1 MNKKIADFVDRTKN
15 KQTGDSNSSD
25 ALSSSRVP
33 YVRTIQNFRLVW
45 LDSNIDDVNN
55 NDCMITITKLRQ
67 VVNAVQTFTNA
78 DECIAFITNI
88 EDEKIFMISSGKLGE
103 TTVPIVHD
111 KPQLSTIYIFC
122 GNKTRHECWTQ
133 QWPKVKGVYTDITP
147 ICEALEQAAQDC
159 DQNSVSISFVKITEG
174 ASKQNLD
181 QLNQSFMYTQILKE
195 ILLTIDFEPESF
207 NDFLT
212 YCREYF
218 VDNSIELK
226 NVDKIEKEYR
236 NHQPIWWYTYNCFL
250 YSMLNRALRTME
262 VDLIIK
268 LGFFVRDLH
277 QHIDYLHSAQYTGH
291 RRSRNFTVYRGQGL
305 SHIDF
310 NQLMKAQGGLL
321 SFNCFLST
329 SKNRNVSLAFA
340 RRSSVISHM
349 MGILFV
355 MTINASVS
363 STPFANIHDVSAYQ
377 SEEEILLS
385 MHSIFR
391 IGSMKQIDKN
401 NDRIWQ
407 VELTLTSDKD
417 PQLHDLT
424 EHIRKETFSG
434 HKGWFRLGML
444 LIKLGQ
450 FNKAEQVYEV
460 LLKKSTKKDEKAH
473 LYHMFGMIKNE
484 QGKYEEA
491 VEFYEK
497 SIKIN
502 KKILSSSHLDLAASY
517 SGIGFAYRNMKK
529 KDYSRA
535 LSCYEDALLIYKMN
549 FSPNHANLATCY
561 NNIGFVYEGMK
572 KYSTALTYYQKALE
586 IYENTLPSNH
596 PNLATSY
603 NNIGGVHE
611 SLGNYSE
618 ALSCHEKVL
627 EIYQNTLPP
636 NHPDLACPYGQIGM
650 VSSKIGDHSRAVE
663 YCERALKILEHSL
676 PSDHPEIQLYKA
688 NLESVKENL

>member
-1 MNKKIADFVDRTKN
+1 MIKKIIADFVDRTKN

-78 DECIAFITNI
+78 DECIAFINNI

-111 KPQLSTIYIFC
+111 KAQLSAIYIFC

-195 ILLTIDFEPESF
+195 ILLTIDFEPQYF

-218 VDNSIELK
+218 IDNSIELK

-277 QHIDYLHSAQYTGH
+277 QHIDSLHSAQYTGH

-434 HKGWFRLGML
+434 HKGWFRLGVL

-460 LLKKSTKKDEKAH
+460 LLEKSTKKDEKAH

-517 SGIGFAYRNMKK
+517 TGIGFAYRNMKK
-529 KDYSRA
+529 KDYSRE
-535 LSCYEDALLIYKMN
+535 LSYYED
-549 FSPNHANLATCY
+549 
-561 NNIGFVYEGMK
+561 
-572 KYSTALTYYQKALE
+572 ALE

-663 YCERALKILEHSL
+663 YCERALNILEHSL
-676 PSDHPEIQLYKA
+676 TSDHPEIQLYKA
-688 NLESVKENL
+688 NLEFVKENL